1 MEATH
6 CGVIEPGKTIICGHW
21 HCSFGHAHYE
31 GKGGEFDHDSDFM
44 PYYGDGIIALDAC
57 TVVSR
62 KVNCIIIE
70 DSLVVS
76 GGAIS
81 ERNKKFLHW
90 IAEFFEGCV
99 LLSWIT
105 RKNCVFQASVC
116 GQVFFFCPFLRS
128 VMQQNGAQIFVSF
141 FEKKYRCQS
150 EKSPFKKG
158 AGWIHLAKRENARFE
173 SGQTL

>member
-1 MEATH
+1 MVWKLHTAALSNPEKQF
-6 CGVIEPGKTIICGHW
+6 IRGHW

-31 GKGGEFDHDSDFM
+31 GKGGEFDHDSDFT

-81 ERNKKFLHW
+81 ERNKKFLH
-90 IAEFFEGCV
+90 
-99 LLSWIT
+99 
-105 RKNCVFQASVC
+105 
-116 GQVFFFCPFLRS
+116 
-128 VMQQNGAQIFVSF
+128 
-141 FEKKYRCQS
+141 
-150 EKSPFKKG
+150 
-158 AGWIHLAKRENARFE
+158 
-173 SGQTL
+173 

>member
-6 CGVIEPGKTIICGHW
+6 RGVIEPGKTIICGHW

-57 TVVSR
+57 IVVSR

-90 IAEFFEGCV
+90 IAESFEGCV

-105 RKNCVFQASVC
+105 RKNCVFQPVEKTGYAAS
-116 GQVFFFCPFLRS
+116 GSRVFGTNREKRWKNQERKCSFHFQL
-128 VMQQNGAQIFVSF
+128 ASF
-141 FEKKYRCQS
+141 FRFMAANLSFTQ
-150 EKSPFKKG
+150 FVT
-158 AGWIHLAKRENARFE
+158 WAKP
-173 SGQTL
+173 LYCV